1 MISSRLKNIYILS
14 SILVISFTTRFLYL
28 GEIPGPVFDEVFY
41 PIYGYSYLTDQQFFY
56 AHPPLGNYILAATI
70 WIYCQLPWV
79 EISPLNTLSFEAL
92 PVLSYRWL
100 NALSG
105 SLLCILSYI
114 LSQKL
119 FKNKNFSLL
128 VCFFVAIDGSLLV
141 DSRVGLINIYLVFF
155 GLCALICAA
164 NAKFVDLQNR
174 HWLLLCG
181 VFIGLAASIKWN
193 GLGYLLTILSFMAF
207 VIAVRTTD
215 ALRLNHSKK
224 AVEQLH
230 DLVGQN
236 NTFSWEYVLYFL
248 IIPLAVY
255 SLIWIPDLRFNTE
268 YDFLE
273 KHQQLLGYHQ
283 IMVTEDEH
291 PYCSKWYS
299 WPFMI
304 RPISYYFNSYE
315 VIGDLGNKMTM
326 FQDIH
331 LFPNPPLYWFSTIAI
346 LLMGFEWLKLLWH
359 WIREKTVSNKF
370 FFFTFILCGY
380 CANLLPW
387 AWISRCAFLYSY
399 QPASIFGFFALAWYL
414 AHLMSAESIKY
425 RILSWGML
433 ILIIAAF
440 FYWLPTLTG
449 MPLEA
454 ESWLQRKWFESW
466 I

>member
-14 SILVISFTTRFLYL
+14 LILVISFTTRFLYL
-28 GEIPGPVFDEVFY
+28 GEISGPVFDEVFY

-207 VIAVRTTD
+207 VIAIRAID
-215 ALRLNHSKK
+215 AFRLNHSKK

>member
-1 MISSRLKNIYILS
+1 M
-14 SILVISFTTRFLYL
+14 
-28 GEIPGPVFDEVFY
+28 
-41 PIYGYSYLTDQQFFY
+41 
-56 AHPPLGNYILAATI
+56 
-70 WIYCQLPWV
+70 
-79 EISPLNTLSFEAL
+79 
-92 PVLSYRWL
+92 
-100 NALSG
+100 
-105 SLLCILSYI
+105 
-114 LSQKL
+114 
-119 FKNKNFSLL
+119 
-128 VCFFVAIDGSLLV
+128 
-141 DSRVGLINIYLVFF
+141 
-155 GLCALICAA
+155 ICAA

-304 RPISYYFNSYE
+304 RPIGYYFNSYE
-315 VIGDLGNKMTM
+315 VVGDLGHKMTM

-331 LFPNPPLYWFSTIAI
+331 LLPNPPLYWFSTVAI
-346 LLMGFEWLKLLWH
+346 LLMGLEWLRLVWH
-359 WIREKTVSNKF
+359 WIREKKVSNKF
-370 FFFTFILCGY
+370 FFFTFILCGF
-380 CANLLPW
+380 CANFLPW
-387 AWISRCAFLYSY
+387 AWVSRCAFLYSY
-399 QPASIFGFFALAWYL
+399 QPASIFVPSL
-414 AHLMSAESIKY
+414 
-425 RILSWGML
+425 
-433 ILIIAAF
+433 
-440 FYWLPTLTG
+440 
-449 MPLEA
+449 
-454 ESWLQRKWFESW
+454 
-466 I
+466 

>member
-1 MISSRLKNIYILS
+1 MISSRLKNLYILS
-14 SILVISFTTRFLYL
+14 LILVISFTARFLYL

-41 PIYGYSYLTDQQFFY
+41 PMYGYSYLTDQQFFY
-56 AHPPLGNYILAATI
+56 VHPPLGNYILAAAI
-70 WIYCQLPWV
+70 WIYHQLPWV
-79 EISPLNTLSFEAL
+79 EVSSLSTVSFEAL

-164 NAKFVDLQNR
+164 NAKFFDLQSK

-193 GLGYLLTILSFMAF
+193 GLGYLLTILTFMAF
-207 VIAVRTTD
+207 VISVRKIN
-215 ALRLNHSKK
+215 AFRLNQPIKE
-224 AVEQLH
+224 VEQLNI
-230 DLVGQN
+230 LVGN
-236 NTFSWEYVLYFL
+236 NVRFSWEHVLYFL
-248 IIPLAVY
+248 IIPLIVY
-255 SLIWIPDLRFNTE
+255 SLIWFPDLRFNTD
-268 YDFLE
+268 YNFLE

-283 IMVTEDEH
+283 ITVTEDEH

-304 RPISYYFNSYE
+304 RPIGYYFYSYE
-315 VIGDLGNKMTM
+315 IGNLGNKTTM

-346 LLMGFEWLKLLWH
+346 FLMSLEWLKLIWR
-359 WIREKTVSNKF
+359 WIREKTVSNKLF
-370 FFFTFILCGY
+370 FSTFILCGY
-380 CANLLPW
+380 SANLLPW
-387 AWISRCAFLYSY
+387 AWVSRCTFLYSY
-399 QPASIFGFFALAWYL
+399 QPSSIFAFIALAWYL
-414 AHLMSAESIKY
+414 AHFMSAESIKY
-425 RILSWGML
+425 RILCWG
-433 ILIIAAF
+433 IIIIIIAAF
-440 FYWLPTLTG
+440 FYWLPIQTG
-449 MPLEA
+449 IPLE
-454 ESWLQRKWFESW
+454 SDSFFQRIWFRSW

>member
-1 MISSRLKNIYILS
+1 MISH
-14 SILVISFTTRFLYL
+14 V
-28 GEIPGPVFDEVFY
+28 
-41 PIYGYSYLTDQQFFY
+41 QFSHY
-56 AHPPLGNYILAATI
+56 
-70 WIYCQLPWV
+70 
-79 EISPLNTLSFEAL
+79 E
-92 PVLSYRWL
+92 
-100 NALSG
+100 
-105 SLLCILSYI
+105 
-114 LSQKL
+114 
-119 FKNKNFSLL
+119 
-128 VCFFVAIDGSLLV
+128 
-141 DSRVGLINIYLVFF
+141 
-155 GLCALICAA
+155 
-164 NAKFVDLQNR
+164 
-174 HWLLLCG
+174 
-181 VFIGLAASIKWN
+181 WN

-207 VIAVRTTD
+207 VIAIRAID
-215 ALRLNHSKK
+215 AFRLNHPKK
-224 AVEQLH
+224 AVELSH

-236 NTFSWEYVLYFL
+236 NAFSWEYVLYFL

-454 ESWLQRKWFESW
+454 ESWLQRKWFDSW